1 MQQSYDVVIIGGGV
15 VGSAIARE
23 LSRYKLRIAVLEK
36 ESDVCTQTS
45 GRNTGMLHAGFLY
58 KTSSLKAICAVEGNQ
73 EFDQVAR
80 ELDVP
85 FKRTGKLIVGFTD
98 EHRQRLEQFMARGE
112 ANGVKGLELIDRKR
126 MDKLDPSAGGNFAM
140 WCPASGILDPFLYTI
155 ALAENAVHNG
165 AEYHLNC
172 AFTGETRQADGTHL
186 LHTTRGDFHT
196 RWVVN
201 SAGLNSAVVS
211 GQLGIP
217 GYVIKPVK
225 GEYFVLDKLAGQFA
239 KIPVYPAPN
248 PDNTFD
254 THATPTVDG
263 NVLVGPDSQLA
274 RDFQDYESTQAAMD
288 GLIESGSRMFKHM
301 DRAYFIRNF
310 AGIRPKRI
318 DPATGAVQDFVLECR
333 DEAPG
338 VVQEYINLRNLM
350 VGREVVILG
359 SGDIGM
365 IMARRMTLEGAH
377 VKAVYEVQPYPSG
390 LPRNIEQCLN
400 DYGIPLYLSHTVTD
414 IHGRA
419 RLEAVTVS
427 QVDERLRPIPGT
439 EERVECDTL
448 ILSVGLIPAGD
459 IANGSG
465 LAVDGRTKGA
475 FVDEHYQTSI
485 PGVFAAGNVL
495 HVHDLV
501 DFVSLE
507 AEALASSAAEYLKN
521 HALPPCPLEVRAGA
535 NVGHVIPQ
543 RISGSRDFTLSLRV
557 SRPMKAVTLT
567 VTQDGREVLR
577 RRLPKALPAEMLQLP
592 IRAAALEQSGDLEVS
607 VQ

>member
-45 GRNTGMLHAGFLY
+45 RRNTGMLHAGFLY

-98 EHRQRLEQFMARGE
+98 EH
-112 ANGVKGLELIDRKR
+112 
-126 MDKLDPSAGGNFAM
+126 
-140 WCPASGILDPFLYTI
+140 
-155 ALAENAVHNG
+155 
-165 AEYHLNC
+165 
-172 AFTGETRQADGTHL
+172 
-186 LHTTRGDFHT
+186 
-196 RWVVN
+196 
-201 SAGLNSAVVS
+201 
-211 GQLGIP
+211 

-248 PDNTFD
+248 PDNTFG

-338 VVQEYINLRNLM
+338 VVNL
-350 VGREVVILG
+350 VGIESPGVTSALPL
-359 SGDIGM
+359 
-365 IMARRMTLEGAH
+365 ARR
-377 VKAVYEVQPYPSG
+377 AVA
-390 LPRNIEQCLN
+390 LI
-400 DYGIPLYLSHTVTD
+400 
-414 IHGRA
+414 A
-419 RLEAVTVS
+419 R
-427 QVDERLRPIPGT
+427 Q
-439 EERVECDTL
+439 
-448 ILSVGLIPAGD
+448 
-459 IANGSG
+459 
-465 LAVDGRTKGA
+465 
-475 FVDEHYQTSI
+475 
-485 PGVFAAGNVL
+485 
-495 HVHDLV
+495 
-501 DFVSLE
+501 
-507 AEALASSAAEYLKN
+507 EALEPN
-521 HALPPCPLEVRAGA
+521 P
-535 NVGHVIPQ
+535 
-543 RISGSRDFTLSLRV
+543 DFDPIRH
-557 SRPMKAVTLT
+557 
-567 VTQDGREVLR
+567 GIR
-577 RRLPKALPAEMLQLP
+577 RFADMTDEE
-592 IRAAALEQSGDLEVS
+592 RAAAIAENPDYGEIFCRCEKVTKAEILQAIHNPLGVHTVNGIKVRTRATMGRCQGGYCETRITEALHRELGEDFRDIHLGPEGSWMFTGS
-607 VQ
+607 VKGGEPA

>member
-45 GRNTGMLHAGFLY
+45 RRNTGMLHAGFLY

-126 MDKLDPSAGGNFAM
+126 MDELDPSAGGNFAM

-172 AFTGETRQADGTHL
+172 AFTGETRQARRHPPAPHHQGRLPHPL
-186 LHTTRGDFHT
+186 GGEQRGAQL
-196 RWVVN
+196 RPW
-201 SAGLNSAVVS
+201 SAGSWAFPAMSLSRS
-211 GQLGIP
+211 
-217 GYVIKPVK
+217 K

-239 KIPVYPAPN
+239 QDSRLPPPIR
-248 PDNTFD
+248 TIRL
-254 THATPTVDG
+254 TPMPRPPWTEMYWW
-263 NVLVGPDSQLA
+263 GPDSQLA

-338 VVQEYINLRNLM
+338 VVNL
-350 VGREVVILG
+350 VG
-359 SGDIGM
+359 
-365 IMARRMTLEGAH
+365 
-377 VKAVYEVQPYPSG
+377 
-390 LPRNIEQCLN
+390 IESP
-400 DYGIPLYLSHTVTD
+400 GVTS
-414 IHGRA
+414 A
-419 RLEAVTVS
+419 
-427 QVDERLRPIPGT
+427 LRW
-439 EERVECDTL
+439 
-448 ILSVGLIPAGD
+448 PAGR
-459 IANGSG
+459 GPH
-465 LAVDGRTKGA
+465 R
-475 FVDEHYQTSI
+475 
-485 PGVFAAGNVL
+485 PAGG
-495 HVHDLV
+495 
-501 DFVSLE
+501 
-507 AEALASSAAEYLKN
+507 
-521 HALPPCPLEVRAGA
+521 AGA
-535 NVGHVIPQ
+535 Q
-543 RISGSRDFTLSLRV
+543 SRL
-557 SRPMKAVTLT
+557 
-567 VTQDGREVLR
+567 
-577 RRLPKALPAEMLQLP
+577 
-592 IRAAALEQSGDLEVS
+592 
-607 VQ
+607 

>member
-58 KTSSLKAICAVEGNQ
+58 KTGSLKAICAVEGNQ
-73 EFDQVAR
+73 EFDQVGR

-126 MDKLDPSAGGNFAM
+126 MDELDPSAGGNFAM

-211 GQLGIP
+211 EQLGIP

-338 VVQEYINLRNLM
+338 VVNLVGIESPGLTASAPLAEEVVALIGQGMDLTPDPTYDGHREGIPRFRDLPPDERAKLIEQDPDFGEVICRCQTVTKAELRRAIENPLGVKTIAGIKYRAWATTGRCQGGYCLPRIAQLLTEEYGLAPEDVTYRGDGSELF
-350 VGREVVILG
+350 VGR
-359 SGDIGM
+359 
-365 IMARRMTLEGAH
+365 
-377 VKAVYEVQPYPSG
+377 VK
-390 LPRNIEQCLN
+390 
-400 DYGIPLYLSHTVTD
+400 
-414 IHGRA
+414 
-419 RLEAVTVS
+419 
-427 QVDERLRPIPGT
+427 
-439 EERVECDTL
+439 
-448 ILSVGLIPAGD
+448 
-459 IANGSG
+459 
-465 LAVDGRTKGA
+465 
-475 FVDEHYQTSI
+475 
-485 PGVFAAGNVL
+485 
-495 HVHDLV
+495 
-501 DFVSLE
+501 
-507 AEALASSAAEYLKN
+507 
-521 HALPPCPLEVRAGA
+521 
-535 NVGHVIPQ
+535 
-543 RISGSRDFTLSLRV
+543 
-557 SRPMKAVTLT
+557 
-567 VTQDGREVLR
+567 
-577 RRLPKALPAEMLQLP
+577 
-592 IRAAALEQSGDLEVS
+592 
-607 VQ
+607 

>member
-58 KTSSLKAICAVEGNQ
+58 KTGSLKAICAVEGNQ

-126 MDKLDPSAGGNFAM
+126 MDELDPSAGGNFAM

-263 NVLVGPDSQLA
+263 NVLVGPDSHWRGISRTTSPPRPPWTASLRAVRGCSSTWTAPTSSAILSASGPSASTPPPA
-274 RDFQDYESTQAAMD
+274 RYRTSY
-288 GLIESGSRMFKHM
+288 S
-301 DRAYFIRNF
+301 
-310 AGIRPKRI
+310 
-318 DPATGAVQDFVLECR
+318 ECR

-338 VVQEYINLRNLM
+338 VVNL
-350 VGREVVILG
+350 VGIESPGVTSALPL
-359 SGDIGM
+359 
-365 IMARRMTLEGAH
+365 ARR
-377 VKAVYEVQPYPSG
+377 AVA
-390 LPRNIEQCLN
+390 LI
-400 DYGIPLYLSHTVTD
+400 
-414 IHGRA
+414 A
-419 RLEAVTVS
+419 R
-427 QVDERLRPIPGT
+427 Q
-439 EERVECDTL
+439 
-448 ILSVGLIPAGD
+448 
-459 IANGSG
+459 
-465 LAVDGRTKGA
+465 
-475 FVDEHYQTSI
+475 
-485 PGVFAAGNVL
+485 
-495 HVHDLV
+495 
-501 DFVSLE
+501 
-507 AEALASSAAEYLKN
+507 EALEPN
-521 HALPPCPLEVRAGA
+521 P
-535 NVGHVIPQ
+535 
-543 RISGSRDFTLSLRV
+543 DFDPIRH
-557 SRPMKAVTLT
+557 
-567 VTQDGREVLR
+567 GIR
-577 RRLPKALPAEMLQLP
+577 RFADMADEE
-592 IRAAALEQSGDLEVS
+592 RAAAIAENPDYGEIFCRCEKVTKAEILQAIHNPLGVHTVNGIKVRTRATMGRCQGGYCETRITEALHRELGEDFRDIHLGPEGSWMFTGS
-607 VQ
+607 VKGGEPA